1 MPPEKTKKSIA
12 PKPTQRILDEAP
24 LFAGL
29 DGFVIQQHEK
39 VVADTHK
46 KTIKEKQKKKP
57 ATKKPTKTVKAE
69 GSKSPSIPIPAR
81 VTKPQKP
88 TAIDADA
95 ILLSIREMCTLLKI
109 SRATLVRMDN
119 AGKIPGRMKLG
130 GSVRF
135 HRATVVAWLESMI
148 APANTPF

>member
-1 MPPEKTKKSIA
+1 M
-12 PKPTQRILDEAP
+12 KPATEVSKQRNRTMEEDAP

-29 DGFVIQQHEK
+29 TGFVIQQQDKPVVQKPEK
-39 VVADTHK
+39 TVAKKVNRKKDVVKATTSTSK
-46 KTIKEKQKKKP
+46 NEAVSKP
-57 ATKKPTKTVKAE
+57 AKPSRQAK
-69 GSKSPSIPIPAR
+69 PSS
-81 VTKPQKP
+81 
-88 TAIDADA
+88 IDADA

-148 APANTPF
+148 SPADTPF

>member
-1 MPPEKTKKSIA
+1 MQSRKNSDKHTERSIM
-12 PKPTQRILDEAP
+12 DEAP

-29 DGFVIQQHEK
+29 EGCVIQQLEK
-39 VVADTHK
+39 PATVKPK
-46 KTIKEKQKKKP
+46 KTAPPKEKQKNAKASP
-57 ATKKPTKTVKAE
+57 AETTPQPAPKSTKKPRE
-69 GSKSPSIPIPAR
+69 
-81 VTKPQKP
+81 QKP
-88 TAIDADA
+88 TTLDSEA
-95 ILLSIREMCTLLKI
+95 ILLSIREMCLLLKI

-148 APANTPF
+148 SAPVPF

>member
-1 MPPEKTKKSIA
+1 MKADTNVTKQK
-12 PKPTQRILDEAP
+12 KRTVEDDAP

-29 DGFVIQQHEK
+29 AGFVIQQQE
-39 VVADTHK
+39 
-46 KTIKEKQKKKP
+46 KP
-57 ATKKPTKTVKAE
+57 AVEKPRKAVVKKVSRKNDVVKAITTT
-69 GSKSPSIPIPAR
+69 SKKEVVSKPVKTSRQAKPSG
-81 VTKPQKP
+81 
-88 TAIDADA
+88 IDADA

-148 APANTPF
+148 SPANTPF